1 MEQLNSSI
9 VKRYMNIWTD
19 ERHYECDNRAKNNP
33 NSKYELDKMI
43 SIIGGID

>member
-1 MEQLNSSI
+1 MEQLKSSI
-9 VKRYMNIWTD
+9 MKRYMNIWTD
-19 ERHYECDNRAKNNP
+19 ERHYESDNRAKNIP